1 MNISDETIKKGSIII
16 YNDSDREI
24 IKDIDEYNKYMGDCR
39 IKMKR
44 VGEIKFGYTLLNPIV
59 ICGMIAAEAASV
71 FSNPALAIVVLAVY
85 SIIFVIFTLFKENLV
100 VSTIATVLLLILDLR
115 FAILL
120 IADIVL
126 VLIRNY
132 IEKPLVCQLNYPIF
146 SDIRIKFERFNR
158 PNYKDG
164 DQ

>member
-1 MNISDETIKKGSIII
+1 MNIPDEIIKKGSIII

-44 VGEIKFGYTLLNPIV
+44 VDEIKFGYIALNPLV
-59 ICGMIAAEAASV
+59 ISAMIAAEAASV
-71 FSNPALAIVVLAVY
+71 FSHPVLAIVLLAAY
-85 SIIFVIFTLFKENLV
+85 SIIFVIFTLFKDNLV

-126 VLIRNY
+126 LVIHDY
-132 IEKPLVCQLNYPIF
+132 IEKPLKSQLSYPIF
-146 SDIRIKFERFNR
+146 SDINVRYERFNCQ
-158 PNYKDG
+158 NYENTNH
-164 DQ
+164 

>member
-1 MNISDETIKKGSIII
+1 
-16 YNDSDREI
+16 
-24 IKDIDEYNKYMGDCR
+24 
-39 IKMKR
+39 MKR

-59 ICGMIAAEAASV
+59 ICAMIAAEAPSV

-85 SIIFVIFTLFKENLV
+85 SIIFVIFTLFKDNLV